1 MSPVGLIRQTRQPTS
16 PVCDRPGRARDL
28 SRRRC
33 GGGESG
39 DRGFRLSGAAAAA
52 RKGPAAS
59 QIPGSAPGCRSPRTS
74 KWLKSSLDRVSK
86 PVQGVA
92 GSDPPHGL
100 GARCRRRRGPLC
112 RGPAPESTGSHQKVD
127 ATRDP
132 SLDNISPRLAPP
144 LLVGLVIVAELT
156 HDQLPRP
163 ARIRHAVVVDDS
175 QDNVSPSG
183 RTLQV
188 WQRGPVPTSS
198 APITPQPRGNGEAV
212 RSRAG
217 ITALRNVGRPPAW
230 AGRAPVV
237 GCRAVRPRSGR

>member
-1 MSPVGLIRQTRQPTS
+1 MLYSRPSQSDPLAVVMGSGSVGGAEPAGRWPPPRWGTDVAPSPTH
-16 PVCDRPGRARDL
+16 
-28 SRRRC
+28 
-33 GGGESG
+33 
-39 DRGFRLSGAAAAA
+39 
-52 RKGPAAS
+52 
-59 QIPGSAPGCRSPRTS
+59 
-74 KWLKSSLDRVSK
+74 LDRVSK

-100 GARCRRRRGPLC
+100 GARCRRRRGRL
-112 RGPAPESTGSHQKVD
+112 RRAPAPESTGSHQKVD

-156 HDQLPRP
+156 HDQSPRP
-163 ARIRHAVVVDDS
+163 ARIRHVVVVDDS

-237 GCRAVRPRSGR
+237 GCQAVRPRSGR